1 MVPLGEAPQ
10 PFRPPARSLAR
21 ARMRQTVNNAAGPS
35 LAAAPVPRTS
45 ALACKRHGPGPAGR
59 ASGAE
64 RVYTRARVY
73 IHGWLWR
80 RYQLIGLTAL
90 LMLYAAMSRGRDL
103 DKSLVK
109 SVVSLQKKVPVVYAL
124 AAPRRRPSPPPLC
137 GFRLP

>member
-21 ARMRQTVNNAAGPS
+21 ARIRQTVNNAAGPS
-35 LAAAPVPRTS
+35 LPCRPPHPFLEHPRSLVSGTAQARQAVRS
-45 ALACKRHGPGPAGR
+45 A
-59 ASGAE
+59 
-64 RVYTRARVY
+64 YTRARARVY
-73 IHGWLWR
+73 PWLWR